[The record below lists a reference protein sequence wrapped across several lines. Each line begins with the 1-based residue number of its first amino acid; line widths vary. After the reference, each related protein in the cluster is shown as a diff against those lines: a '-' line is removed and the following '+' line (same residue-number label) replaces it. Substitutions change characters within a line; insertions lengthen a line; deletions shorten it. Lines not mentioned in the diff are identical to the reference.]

1 MWNIAVGPNGGPSYR
16 DINLHNSGLL
26 TIDEEADTVEYT
38 GDFYSM
44 AHFSKFIHQGAVV
57 VDSTDTGIDNEYK
70 LVNVVTRNPNGT
82 MTAVVVNSDTDKTET
97 CKFVMGDK
105 VMEVNVSPR
114 STVTITWNAN

>member
-1 MWNIAVGPNGGPSYR
+1 
-16 DINLHNSGLL
+16 
-26 TIDEEADTVEYT
+26 
-38 GDFYSM
+38 M